1 MHALP
6 SFNVRLINFHLTKKK
21 ELNPLT
27 GRTKF
32 FQEVTQKLIFTA
44 FLLKTFLN
52 AEACPKLVR
61 APISTV
67 NDPPVAI

>member
-1 MHALP
+1 MHVLP
-6 SFNVRLINFHLTKKK
+6 PFNFLLINFHLTKKDH
-21 ELNPLT
+21 LSPLI

-32 FQEVTQKLIFTA
+32 CEEVTQKLIFTA

-52 AEACPKLVR
+52 AEACDKHVR
-61 APISTV
+61 AAISTV